1 MDMNVIRGQRLT
13 GFGVAP
19 DGESIAIHLMDEE
32 SQPATLLLPAECLNA
47 LIMTL
52 PEMLRCTL
60 HLRFHDESMRLVYP
74 VGHWEVAGSSVQGG
88 VIVTLGTPDGFQVSF
103 SLAALDLLKMATR
116 GASRCMEASG
126 IIGN

>member
-1 MDMNVIRGQRLT
+1 MDTNVIRGQRLT

-19 DGESIAIHLMDEE
+19 DGESVAIHLMGEE
-32 SQPATLLLPAECLNA
+32 SRPATLLLPAECLNA

-52 PEMLRCTL
+52 PEILRRTL